1 MSLLG
6 KYRKETDKEEVE
18 EDEIPE
24 KTTVRKTKKKPE
36 EKAPIPDKMKTTE
49 AVPNSERRSPIIS
62 FSVATDLRDSLQA
75 VREEYA
81 INLSMWVERRLR
93 EAIIEHYPKI
103 AEKYFE

>member
-6 KYRKETDKEEVE
+6 KYRKETDKEEEVE
-18 EDEIPE
+18 KEVSEE
-24 KTTVRKTKKKPE
+24 TTIRKTPKKPKKE
-36 EKAPIPDKMKTTE
+36 PKTEKATE

-62 FSVATDLRDSLQA
+62 FSVATDLRECLQA

-93 EAIIEHYPKI
+93 EAIVEHYPKI
-103 AEKYFE
+103 AEKYFD